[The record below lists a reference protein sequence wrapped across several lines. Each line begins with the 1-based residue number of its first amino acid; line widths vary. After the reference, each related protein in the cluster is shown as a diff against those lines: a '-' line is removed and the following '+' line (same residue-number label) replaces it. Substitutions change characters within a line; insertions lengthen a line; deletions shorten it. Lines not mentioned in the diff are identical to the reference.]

1 MGWIER
7 LTLRSGDKLSSSS
20 YGQPIFRNVQLTSHM
35 GKYDFIKVRVVEASI
50 NIDLDD
56 LFTSQ
61 LLVNVVNKA
70 PINQTRGTGTGS
82 TVGYELACVPFLAE
96 DKVASSNQALF
107 TLQHAPPCSSYLIFP
122 KNEFHF
128 SDLELRITD
137 ATGTALITA
146 PAGTYLGWNI
156 TLSIEG
162 CNQEDLE

>member
-7 LTLRSGDKLSSSS
+7 LTLKSGDKLSSSS
-20 YGQPIFRNVQLTSHM
+20 YGQPIFKQVQLTSHM
-35 GKYDFIKVRVVEASI
+35 GKFDFVKVRVVEASI

-61 LLVNVVNKA
+61 LVVNVVNKA
-70 PINQTRGTGTGS
+70 PMNQTRATGTGS
-82 TVGYELACVPFLAE
+82 TASYELAVVPFFAE

-107 TLQHAPPCSSYLIFP
+107 TLHHAPPCSSYLIFP

-128 SDLELRITD
+128 SDLELKITD
-137 ATGTALITA
+137 ATGAAVIVA
-146 PAGTYLGWNI
+146 PVGTYLGWNI